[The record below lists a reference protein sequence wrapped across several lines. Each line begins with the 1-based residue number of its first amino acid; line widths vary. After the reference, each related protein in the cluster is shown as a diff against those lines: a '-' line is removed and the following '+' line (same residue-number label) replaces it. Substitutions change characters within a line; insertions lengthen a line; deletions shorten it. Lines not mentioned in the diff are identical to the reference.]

1 MKLKK
6 LFSIDKLIIFFVI
19 TLVIAS
25 TYTFS
30 RYTTRHIRNGQ
41 VTIAKFKVGVNN
53 IQSIDLFFTTDS
65 NSVKPG
71 KIAPGMS
78 GSFKAELVNDSDVTC
93 DYQLF
98 LTEDSNIPILYS
110 LDNVNFVSAAN
121 INATGRL
128 NFDDTTDIDIYWKWD
143 INSGND
149 TPIGQDD
156 TTDYR
161 ATVELSVKFDQVD

>member
-1 MKLKK
+1 MNLKK
-6 LFSIDKLIIFFVI
+6 LFSIDKLIIFFII

-41 VTIAKFKVGVNN
+41 ATRAKFKVGVNN
-53 IQSIDLFFTTDS
+53 IQSIDLFFTTDP

-71 KIAPGMS
+71 KIAPGMT

-93 DYQLF
+93 DYQLI

-110 LDNVNFVSAAN
+110 LDNINFVSASN
-121 INATGRL
+121 INAQGRIDY
-128 NFDDTTDIDIYWKWD
+128 DDTLDIDIYWKWD
-143 INSGND
+143 INSNGD
-149 TPIGQDD
+149 TQIGQDD